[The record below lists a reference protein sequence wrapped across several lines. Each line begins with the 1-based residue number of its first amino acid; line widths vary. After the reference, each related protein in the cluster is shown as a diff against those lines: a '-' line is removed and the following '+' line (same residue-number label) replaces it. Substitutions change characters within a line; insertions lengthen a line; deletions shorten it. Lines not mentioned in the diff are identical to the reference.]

1 MDKFGLFDLLNKL
14 QINEKQSAAFQK
26 ILTSLLS
33 SNVQKNTDKEKGE
46 SPKIIEPP
54 PHLKSDAILSVIKKH
69 DLISKQIDKDNNN

>member
-33 SNVQKNTDKEKGE
+33 SNAQNSIEKEKGE
-46 SPKIIEPP
+46 SPKITKPP
-54 PHLKSDAILSVIKKH
+54 PYFKSDAILSVIQKH